1 MEIKLSAILVMQM
14 KTDRG
19 SVDLVSHH
27 KLLLVAS
34 HAGAPLGVLVSP
46 DKQLDQAR
54 DGSLL
59 PQSTVVGW
67 AKSQVPDQAHR
78 GLDSGKFNIFRSVGG
93 KSPQSISQ

>member
-1 MEIKLSAILVMQM
+1 MRSEWRKKEVKYPKCRNVQIRKAR
-14 KTDRG
+14 RG
-19 SVDLVSHH
+19 VGWVTYH

-46 DKQLDQAR
+46 DEQLDQSW

-67 AKSQVPDQAHR
+67 AKSQVTDQTNC
-78 GLDSGKFNIFRSVGG
+78 GLEGG
-93 KSPQSISQ
+93 KLNVLVSWK